1 VNSKQI
7 VGDFLLL
14 CLSLGGMRHLES
26 YRSCDRYSV
35 PVTAMSE
42 QPAAIVVAPAQAQP
56 MSGTRGSRLLTPWF
70 DFAAR
75 ALGAS

>member
-1 VNSKQI
+1 MNSKQI

-14 CLSLGGMRHLES
+14 CLSLGRMRHLES
-26 YRSCDRYSV
+26 NRSLFA
-35 PVTAMSE
+35 VTAMSE